1 MAVKVGLEVRQSEH
15 RQANQASVGSRLCT
29 SAGADGQLGGCNLSQ
44 LATPPLAA
52 WQAGRLSQPLPR
64 LLPQKRNAAK
74 LQAAQQAGAAGNGGA
89 AGALSASSPANAP
102 ASAGY
107 LAMMDSDKLDGSVGS
122 AAMPSGGPGSLPIPG
137 SQPGAAKP
145 APARPPAAPG
155 SAASVAAEAAR
166 QQALARQRQAA
177 GAEQQR
183 RAAAAAAPA
192 GPPLPADPMQRLLA
206 VAQQPCS
213 QGEAAAVRSGF
224 QRLQRVL
231 QAEEQRQLAAQV
243 SDVPTPPL
251 PPEAQRLVARERAA
265 LEAAA
270 AAAGAAACSPGA
282 RGVVSAPCGQ
292 GFVAVKEEPAAAA
305 VGAVAIKQ
313 EPEVAVGVKLED
325 EPVAKRARSASPDPF
340 LAAGAPAAV
349 AAEAGGGVVGQ
360 QAQQA
365 QRQRSELERRVA
377 SECEEAAA
385 ALGGAMAMRTAPDSQ
400 ESGCVA
406 VACLPAA
413 AQQQARESG
422 VKHSWQLLTLRVP
435 PGYPEQP
442 PTAVFPRASCSTA
455 IATQATAA
463 AMQAQLAAAAAEAF
477 VARLA
482 ALPQPQRLLPLAQA
496 WLEATSEVSAR
507 LAARQAALE

>member
-1 MAVKVGLEVRQSEH
+1 MAVKVGLEVRQSEG

-166 QQALARQRQAA
+166 QRQAA

-224 QRLQRVL
+224 QRLRRVL

-270 AAAGAAACSPGA
+270 AAAGATACSPVA
-282 RGVVSAPCGQ
+282 RGVVSAPCDQ

-313 EPEVAVGVKLED
+313 EPGVAVGVKMED
-325 EPVAKRARSASPDPF
+325 EPAAKRARSASPDPF

-349 AAEAGGGVVGQ
+349 AAEAGGGVGGQ

-455 IATQATAA
+455 SATQATAA
-463 AMQAQLAAAAAEAF
+463 AMQAQLAAAVAEAF

-482 ALPQPQRLLPLAQA
+482 ALPPPQRLLPLAQA
-496 WLEATSEVSAR
+496 WLEATREVSAR